1 MKLKEVMEENSSL
14 AKVHWKQTPNKGK
27 DIQKMLQ
34 WIQMGFKE
42 EEWVENANLG
52 GLFAIHWTIPR
63 RDLLEEFLCTWESI
77 EDGWIQIIVCDE
89 KITIDQTTMRKSCPL
104 QLAYLVV
111 I

>member
-1 MKLKEVMEENSSL
+1 
-14 AKVHWKQTPNKGK
+14 
-27 DIQKMLQ
+27 
-34 WIQMGFKE
+34 
-42 EEWVENANLG
+42 
-52 GLFAIHWTIPR
+52 
-63 RDLLEEFLCTWESI
+63 LEEFLCTWESI